1 MSVVPANIESEN
13 LAVGSADHRRLL
25 GRFFLDTHID
35 YVPEQMQWPALAD
48 EELARLR
55 SLPFW
60 QEAVSTENVTS
71 NTVAAAA
78 ALEADP
84 LVRKAI
90 ELQGFEEMRHAHL
103 LIALTSHYRI
113 PVEPPP
119 RFAPRSLENDFLF
132 AGFGECFDS
141 FFAFGLFALARDSG
155 FFPAGLVKV
164 FEPVMQEEARHI
176 LFFVNWVKYRR
187 AQLPWWRRPAYR
199 LRCARIIVKQLASRL
214 KTARSMGK
222 PQPKAAGSSENFTL
236 TAHQD
241 LGAQVTLRRL
251 LGLCLKENERRMAKY
266 DSRLKRPR
274 LVPGIADVL
283 WRVLPAGV

>member
-1 MSVVPANIESEN
+1 MSVVPANFESES
-13 LAVGSADHRRLL
+13 LAVGSAEHRRVL
-25 GRFFLDTHID
+25 GQFFLDTFVE
-35 YVPEQMQWPALAD
+35 YVPEQMQWPELAD

-55 SLPFW
+55 GLPFW

-78 ALEADP
+78 ALETDP

-90 ELQGFEEMRHAHL
+90 ELQGFEEMRHARL
-103 LIALTSHYRI
+103 LVELTSHYRI

-119 RFAPRSLENDFLF
+119 RFTPRSLENDFLF

-141 FFAFGLFALARDSG
+141 FFAFGLFALARESG
-155 FFPAGLVKV
+155 FFSAALMDV

-187 AQLPWWRRPAYR
+187 ARLPWWRRAAFR
-199 LRCARIIVKQLASRL
+199 LLCGWIILQQVASRV
-214 KTARSMGK
+214 KTARTMGK
-222 PQPKAAGSSENFTL
+222 PQPGGAGSSENFTL

-241 LGAQVTLRRL
+241 VAGDVTLHRL
-251 LGLCLKENERRMAKY
+251 LDLCLTENERRMAKY
-266 DSRLKRPR
+266 DSRLRRPR
-274 LVPGIADVL
+274 LVPAIARFL
-283 WRVLPAGV
+283 FRVLPASV